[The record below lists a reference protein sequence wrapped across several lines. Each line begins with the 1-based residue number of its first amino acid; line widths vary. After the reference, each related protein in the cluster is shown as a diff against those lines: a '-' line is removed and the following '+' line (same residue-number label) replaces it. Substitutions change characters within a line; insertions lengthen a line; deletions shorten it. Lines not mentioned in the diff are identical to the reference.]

1 MDEQRPP
8 SIVSEDMFY
17 SDDGSVM
24 EDPSVSVFTE
34 ENKIDFRAESALVA
48 VQPGLA
54 AALNEESSS
63 KRPSQE
69 QHPAVEKNAPMAP
82 VAVEVAIEMDA
93 PDSMKRLV
101 GVTSD
106 YQPLSEPPPE
116 EPAIPESPYSPSPH
130 NRLIFIN
137 KTESQK
143 FCSNEISTAKYNLF
157 TFLPKFLFEQFRKY
171 ANIFF
176 LFIALMQQIPNVSPT
191 GRYTTAVPLMLIL
204 SVSAIKEIIE
214 DIKRHRADGNV
225 NNRLVAV
232 HRNGKWMD
240 VRWKDVL
247 VGDIVKVDD
256 GAYFPADLIL
266 LSSSEP
272 QAMCYIE
279 TSNLDGETNLKL
291 RQGSPATSS
300 IVTGEKLTEL
310 RGMVECEPPNRFL
323 YEFVGN
329 IRIGSNISA
338 KRDAFESKFMKK
350 ISLSLAWQHLDA
362 VPLGPDQIL
371 LRGAC
376 LKNTSWIY
384 GLVIYT
390 GHQSKLMLNS
400 TTTPLKRSNVEK
412 MTNKQILLLFLLLVL
427 LSLVCAVANH
437 IWVLSNEDAHWYL
450 FFHVKWEYGDLVR
463 TNFGYNLLTFII
475 LYNNLIPISLQVTLE
490 MVKFVQA
497 IFINWDQ
504 DMYYERTKT
513 HANARTSNLNEELG
527 QIKFL
532 FSDKTGTLTQNI
544 MRFSKCSIAG
554 IIYGNN
560 EESKEKFND
569 DRVLKNLQSEHET
582 APIISDFLMLLAV
595 CHTVVPQ
602 IDENTGEIHYL
613 ASSPDE
619 AALVKAAKEMKHVFT
634 TRTPDYVVVD
644 MLGQPAKY
652 LILNVLEFTSKRK
665 RMSVI
670 VRTPDNRILLLCK
683 GADNVIYERLGSDK
697 TYTEET
703 LSHLEQFASVGLRTL
718 CLAKT
723 EISEEFYKEWSNTFY
738 KASTAIQD
746 REQKLEE
753 VAELIEKDL
762 QLLGA
767 TAIEDRLQDGVPET
781 IDILSKADIKIWV
794 LTGDKQETAINIG
807 YSCKLLN
814 HSMDLVIINEN
825 SLDTTRDALVRHKAQ
840 FGEMLGKENYVGLII
855 DGQSLKYALTC
866 DCKQDFLDIALS
878 CRAVICCRVSPLQKA
893 ELVELVK
900 VSQNAIT
907 LAIGDGA
914 NDVGMIQAAHV
925 GVGISG
931 EEGLQAAC
939 ASDYSIA
946 QFRFL
951 QKLLLVHGAWSY
963 SRVCKLILYCF
974 YKNICLYVIQ
984 FWFQLSNGYS
994 GQILFERWTLGL
1006 YNVIFTAAPPIAM
1019 GLFDRFCSAETMM
1032 KNPILYKDSQTGNLF
1047 NVVTFW
1053 VWITNAI
1060 FHAIVLFWMTVA
1072 TLRYDVAFPDGK
1084 VGDYLFLGNFVYTY
1098 VVITVSFK
1106 AGLEI
1111 VAWTWLTHL
1120 AIWGSIVCWFMFL
1133 VVYSH
1138 VYELIGFSAE
1148 MTGMDRYVL
1157 SCSLFWFG
1165 LLLIPFTAL
1174 LRDIVWK
1181 VIRRE
1186 FFKTHR
1192 QSVQEL
1198 EKAHK
1203 EIKIESTLRK
1213 KLRPISERAR
1223 LLSRNLM
1230 NLGDR
1235 IVGGR
1240 RTQTSAYDSLSEVPI
1255 HIVSRENIHYARV
1268 MCPIV
1273 GNDLEPEQMDLLSPR
1288 KNMVL

>member
-1 MDEQRPP
+1 MPAP
-8 SIVSEDMFY
+8 API
-17 SDDGSVM
+17 
-24 EDPSVSVFTE
+24 
-34 ENKIDFRAESALVA
+34 
-48 VQPGLA
+48 
-54 AALNEESSS
+54 
-63 KRPSQE
+63 SQ
-69 QHPAVEKNAPMAP
+69 QH
-82 VAVEVAIEMDA
+82 
-93 PDSMKRLV
+93 
-101 GVTSD
+101 
-106 YQPLSEPPPE
+106 
-116 EPAIPESPYSPSPH
+116 
-130 NRLIFIN
+130 RLIFIN
-137 KTESQK
+137 HNEPQK
-143 FCSNEISTAKYNLF
+143 FCSNEISTAKYNVF
-157 TFLPKFLFEQFRKY
+157 TFLPKFLFEQFRRY

-204 SVSAIKEIIE
+204 TVSAIKEMVE
-214 DIKRHRADGNV
+214 DIKRHRADGSL
-225 NNRLVAV
+225 NNRKIAV
-232 HRNGKWMD
+232 HRNDKWVD
-240 VRWKDVL
+240 IPWKEVL
-247 VGDIVKVDD
+247 VGDIVRVDD
-256 GAYFPADLIL
+256 GAHFPADLLL

-291 RQGSPATSS
+291 RQGLSLTAS

-310 RGMVECEPPNRFL
+310 RGMVECEQPNRFL
-323 YEFVGN
+323 YEFIGN
-329 IRIGSNISA
+329 IRLGS
-338 KRDAFESKFMKK
+338 KRP
-350 ISLSLAWQHLDA
+350 

-376 LKNTSWIY
+376 LKNTKWIF

-412 MTNKQILLLFLLLVL
+412 MTNKQILLLFVMLVL
-427 LSLVCAVANH
+427 LSLVCSVANH
-437 IWVLSNEDAHWYL
+437 IWVLKNEDAHWYL
-450 FFHVKWEYGDLVR
+450 FYKDLVR

-504 DMYYERTKT
+504 DMYYERTNT
-513 HANARTSNLNEELG
+513 YANARTSNLNEELG

-554 IIYGNN
+554 IVYGDN
-560 EESKEKFND
+560 EASKDAFCD
-569 DRVLKNLQSEHET
+569 DKLLYNIQNHET
-582 APIISDFLMLLAV
+582 GPVISDFLILLAV

-602 IDENTGEIHYL
+602 YDAATDTIEYL

-619 AALVKAAKEMKHVFT
+619 AALVKAAKLLNHAFT
-634 TRTPDYVVVD
+634 TRTPDYVVINA
-644 MLGQPAKY
+644 MGTQQKY
-652 LILNVLEFTSKRK
+652 QILNVLEFTSKRK

-670 VRTPDNRILLLCK
+670 VRSPDNRILLLCK
-683 GADNVIYERLGSDK
+683 GADNVIYERLGCTD
-697 TYTEET
+697 YTEET
-703 LSHLEQFASVGLRTL
+703 MTHLEQFASIGLRTL
-718 CLAKT
+718 CIAMT
-723 EISEEFYKEWSNTFY
+723 EIPEHFYNSWSKTFY
-738 KASTAIQD
+738 KASTAINN
-746 REQKLEE
+746 REVKLEE
-753 VAELIEKDL
+753 AAELIEKDL
-762 QLLGA
+762 RLLGA

-781 IDILSKADIKIWV
+781 IDTLSKADIKIWV

-814 HSMDLVIINEN
+814 QGMDLLIVNEN
-825 SLDTTRDALVRHKAQ
+825 SLDTTRDALIRHKTH
-840 FGEMLGKENYVGLII
+840 FGEQLGKENYVGLII

-893 ELVELVK
+893 ELVDLVK
-900 VSQNAIT
+900 VSQKAIT

-931 EEGLQAAC
+931 EEGMQAAC

-963 SRVCKLILYCF
+963 SRVCKLILYSF

-1006 YNVIFTAAPPIAM
+1006 YNVIFTAAPPLAM
-1019 GLFDRFCSAETMM
+1019 GLFDRYCSADTMM
-1032 KNPILYKDSQTGNLF
+1032 KNPVLYKDSQNGILF
-1047 NVVTFW
+1047 NVLTFW
-1053 VWITNAI
+1053 IWITNSI

-1072 TLRYDVAFPDGK
+1072 ALRYDVAFSDGK

-1098 VVITVSFK
+1098 VVVTVSIK

-1120 AIWGSIVCWFMFL
+1120 AIWGSVVSWFLFL
-1133 VVYSH
+1133 IIYSH
-1138 VYELIGFSAE
+1138 VYELIGFSPE
-1148 MTGMDRYVL
+1148 MAGMDETVL
-1157 SCSLFWFG
+1157 TCSIFWLG
-1165 LLLIPFTAL
+1165 LLIIPFTAL
-1174 LRDIVWK
+1174 IRDVVWK

-1198 EKAHK
+1198 ELAHN
-1203 EIKIESTLRK
+1203 EIKIESTLK
-1213 KLRPISERAR
+1213 KRLRPISERAR
-1223 LLSRNLM
+1223 LLSRNLIS
-1230 NLGDR
+1230 LGDR
-1235 IVGGR
+1235 IVGAR
-1240 RTQTSAYDSLSEVPI
+1240 RNQSTSCEYHIYGFAFSQEEHGVVNQTEYIRAYDT
-1255 HIVSRENIHYARV
+1255 RQAK
-1268 MCPIV
+1268 
-1273 GNDLEPEQMDLLSPR
+1273 PEGF
-1288 KNMVL
+1288 